1 MKADED
7 FAQRMQRQEREVE
20 KHSVALYLEAQR
32 RQQAQFDMGGVPHQD
47 SQVWHPPPIGPSP
60 PPPGAAS
67 PPPPP
72 GPPGGGPP
80 PPRPP
85 PPPPGGPPPPPPPP
99 PTPSPPSPHSL
110 AFTQARTKLD
120 YAGPLAQPPNLS
132 PTPESIPTHAPSSPP
147 STIFVHWCKPKGSL
161 GHKLLYIHAAWH
173 FLAFFL
179 LVLSRLLV
187 GS

>member
-1 MKADED
+1 MKVDED

-47 SQVWHPPPIGPSP
+47 SQVWHPPPIVPCSLPPS
-60 PPPGAAS
+60 AS
-67 PPPPP
+67 SH
-72 GPPGGGPP
+72 
-80 PPRPP
+80 
-85 PPPPGGPPPPPPPP
+85 PPPPPP